1 LTDELQQIK
10 EKLDLIINYFHIG
23 QAPVRSIRDLER
35 EAESKIIQL
44 QNRPKRIKRKNVR
57 ETV

>member
-1 LTDELQQIK
+1 MDKLSIIEN
-10 EKLDLIINYFHIG
+10 KLDLIIEHFHIG
-23 QAPVRSIRDLER
+23 QSPTRSIRDLEK

-44 QNRPKRIKRKNVR
+44 NKRDKRIKRKDVR